1 MTVANKLT
9 PLGRANLFQGKEKNS
24 WQGIYSDQESKV
36 NIMQLAGLSRD
47 LAKIATEFILWDLYD
62 YASHQGNKEQPLPMV
77 LDEIQNLDHRLDSPL
92 GKFLTEGRKFGLS
105 AILATQTLSNLS
117 QEAQSRLFMAS
128 HKLFFRPA
136 DTELKE
142 YATLLAN
149 ATSEKMDIWKNK
161 LVALNK
167 GECYSLGPSLNPKT
181 GKLEE
186 KAFPIRIT
194 ALSERLVRR
203 ND

>member
-1 MTVANKLT
+1 
-9 PLGRANLFQGKEKNS
+9 
-24 WQGIYSDQESKV
+24 
-36 NIMQLAGLSRD
+36 
-47 LAKIATEFILWDLYD
+47 
-62 YASHQGNKEQPLPMV
+62 
-77 LDEIQNLDHRLDSPL
+77 
-92 GKFLTEGRKFGLS
+92 LS

-128 HKLFFRPA
+128 HKLIFRPA

-142 YATLLAN
+142 YATLLSN
-149 ATSEKMDIWKNK
+149 ATSEKMDVWKNK

-167 GECYSLGPSLNPKT
+167 GECYSLGPSFNPKT

-186 KAFPIRIT
+186 KAFPIRVT
-194 ALSERLVRR
+194 AMTERLTRG

>member
-1 MTVANKLT
+1 
-9 PLGRANLFQGKEKNS
+9 
-24 WQGIYSDQESKV
+24 
-36 NIMQLAGLSRD
+36 
-47 LAKIATEFILWDLYD
+47 
-62 YASHQGNKEQPLPMV
+62 
-77 LDEIQNLDHRLDSPL
+77 
-92 GKFLTEGRKFGLS
+92 
-105 AILATQTLSNLS
+105 
-117 QEAQSRLFMAS
+117 MAS